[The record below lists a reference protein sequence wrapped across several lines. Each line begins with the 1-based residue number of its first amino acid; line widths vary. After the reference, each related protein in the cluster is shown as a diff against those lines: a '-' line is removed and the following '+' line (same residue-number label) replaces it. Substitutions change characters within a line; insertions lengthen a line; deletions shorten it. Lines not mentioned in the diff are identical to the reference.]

1 MDKKEIINKLKSF
14 PYSKEDYWILTG
26 GAMVLYGIKKQTS
39 DIDLGCNK
47 KMADELER
55 DGFFFGYTES
65 GNRHFKYGD
74 DIEIFE
80 NWLNGT
86 VIRVENIPVIS
97 IPGLIDMKRELGR
110 EKDFKDIELINEFM
124 KKKELKIYPADKEQM
139 EVRIAEETDAELKKA
154 YKEMLQGCLEHPDK
168 WDWYAMWII
177 EDADGTHVG
186 DLCFKGLDDGKNP
199 EIGYGINEEFRGRGY
214 ATEAAELAIKW
225 AFEHPEVKAV
235 EAETDP
241 ENVASQKV
249 LAKCGFKATGIM
261 GEEGPRYIKYRTIE
275 IEPFDMKYLDD
286 YYKGFNSEI
295 TKYQWPNP
303 FESIEDAKGLLS
315 DFLDEMEKGE
325 TLLYSVVS
333 DDKSFLGSVEMHGL
347 TGDCPEVGVWI
358 TEAAQKKGYAYE
370 ALKAL
375 LDYARTKHH
384 KNEFYYEADIRN
396 IGSTKLL
403 HKFEDEYEII
413 KQDLDECVTDSG
425 KELKLQGYV
434 LRAK

>member
-26 GAMVLYGIKKQTS
+26 GAMVLHGIKKQTS

-47 KMADELER
+47 KVADELER
-55 DGFFFGYTES
+55 DGFLFRYTES

-86 VIRVENIPVIS
+86 VTRVENMPVIS
-97 IPGLIDMKRELGR
+97 IPGLVDMKRELGR

-124 KKKELKIYPADKEQM
+124 KKKKLRIYPADKEQM
-139 EVRIAEETDAELKKA
+139 EARIAEETDAELKKA
-154 YKEMLQGCLEHPDK
+154 FKEMLQGCLKHPDK

-177 EDADGTHVG
+177 EDVHGTHVG

-241 ENVASQKV
+241 ENAASRKV
-249 LAKCGFKATGIM
+249 LAKCGFKATGVM
-261 GEEGPRYIKYRTIE
+261 GEEGPRYIKYRSID

-286 YYKGFNSEI
+286 YCKGFNSEI
-295 TKYQWPNP
+295 TKYQWPDP
-303 FESIEDAKGLLS
+303 FESIDNAKGFLL
-315 DFLDEMEKGE
+315 DFLDEMKKGK
-325 TLLYSVVS
+325 TLIYSVVS
-333 DDKSFLGSVEMHGL
+333 PDGTFFGSVEMQGL
-347 TGDCPEVGVWI
+347 KGDCPEVGVWI
-358 TEAAQKKGYAYE
+358 TESEQRKGYAYE

-375 LDYARTKHH
+375 LDYARTEYH
-384 KNEFYYEADIRN
+384 KTEFYYEADNRN

-403 HKFEDEYEII
+403 QKFEDEYEIL
-413 KQDLDECVTDSG
+413 KQDLEECITDSG